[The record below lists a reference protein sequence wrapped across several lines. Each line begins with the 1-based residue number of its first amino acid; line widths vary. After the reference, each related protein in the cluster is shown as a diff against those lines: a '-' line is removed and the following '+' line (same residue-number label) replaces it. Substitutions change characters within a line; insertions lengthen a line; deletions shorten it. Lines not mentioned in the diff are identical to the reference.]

1 MIGAVVQARTGS
13 SRLPNK
19 VMRAILGKPLLQYL
33 IERLRASTRVE
44 RIVVA
49 TTRAPEDDSL
59 AALAQALG
67 VACTRGSAS
76 DVLDRYYQ
84 AAREHGLD
92 HVVRVGGDSP
102 LIDPTVVD
110 RVVDRYLELLPNVDY
125 VSNTL
130 RATYPDGLDLEVF
143 SLEFLATLHRLA
155 DKPYQREHVC
165 TYMLENRHLFRCEN
179 VEHNVNLAHHR
190 WTVDNAEDFELIRR
204 IIEALYPTKP
214 LFLMEDVLGL
224 LAARPELV
232 EMNRHIQRNE
242 GFIRSLENQGLSRD
256 EKEKIVQTVLGRPL

>member
-19 VMRAILGKPLLQYL
+19 VMRPVLGKPLLQYL
-33 IERLRASTRVE
+33 IERLKASTRVE

-49 TTRAPEDDSL
+49 TTREPEDDAL
-59 AALAQALG
+59 AAFVERLG
-67 VACTRGSAS
+67 VACTRGSTQ

-102 LIDPTVVD
+102 LIDPTVLD
-110 RVVDRYLELLPNVDY
+110 RVVDRYLDLFPNVDY
-125 VSNTL
+125 VSNAL
-130 RATYPDGLDLEVF
+130 RPTYPDGLDLEVF
-143 SLEFLATLHRLA
+143 SLEFLTTLHRLA

-179 VEHNVNLAHHR
+179 VEHYVNLSHHR
-190 WTVDNAEDFELIRR
+190 WTVDYAEDFELVRR

-224 LAARPELV
+224 LSAHPELV
-232 EMNRHIQRNE
+232 EMNRHIQQNE
-242 GFIRSLENQGLSRD
+242 GFIRSLENQGLSRE
-256 EKEKIVQTVLGRPL
+256 EKERIVQTVLGRSL